1 MSKKKAALLAANWCI
16 LAVKAESAPKLNPSS
31 RKKTLWGILVR
42 SPKPRQLRERSWGNP
57 TTAAERRTAKSV
69 GVNHAAKSNT
79 HSQQGC
85 AHTHLKPR
93 WHMWKA
99 CKAQMGAGCLQG
111 SYESR
116 ERWGKGG
123 YEKRVQYGPESA
135 SAPCKSGMCLESQE
149 SSSLLSNSLRL
160 SSHTRTL

>member
-16 LAVKAESAPKLNPSS
+16 LAAKAESAPKLNPSS

-85 AHTHLKPR
+85 AHTHTWSHADTCGRHVKRR
-93 WHMWKA
+93 WELAACRGVMKA
-99 CKAQMGAGCLQG
+99 ERGEVRGVMKSEYSMGRSQRVLPASLGC
-111 SYESR
+111 
-116 ERWGKGG
+116 
-123 YEKRVQYGPESA
+123 V
-135 SAPCKSGMCLESQE
+135 
-149 SSSLLSNSLRL
+149 
-160 SSHTRTL
+160 